1 MVNLSKWQEC
11 ISDSTMRSFFNLT
24 QSLNFTRSTKVPG
37 GFSIVNHTIWGQTL
51 ILDWGTRL
59 RAVVEPLDL
68 CKAVNMGLTVPGLST
83 QSPLPTPSVI
93 VKGSSVPWVQV
104 AGNRHLN
111 IWSHGLHSIHKPPS
125 QAPHGHD
132 LDMLCVWQQFALRSV
147 FFPLA
152 VRENFVIVDSLW
164 LCAFSATTKL
174 CAHSLCWRSNF
185 SSGGISLRNFTVKRS
200 SHCRAMSHLHG
211 LNCQSDWPL
220 NLFWGPRVR
229 NKVKVA
235 NEGGKVLGGWKQVPG
250 FDCGGG
256 APPISCL
263 WGPSHPLTS
272 LPPANDC
279 VEIFLPHRSR
289 VPVSLHT
296 VSSAPGF

>member
-68 CKAVNMGLTVPGLST
+68 CKAVNMGLTVPGLSIPPSHI
-83 QSPLPTPSVI
+83 QCHCQRLLRAVSPSR
-93 VKGSSVPWVQV
+93 Q
-104 AGNRHLN
+104 
-111 IWSHGLHSIHKPPS
+111 PPS
-125 QAPHGHD
+125 QYLVSWSPSTNRHRRPLMA
-132 LDMLCVWQQFALRSV
+132 MTWTCSVCQQFALRSV
-147 FFPLA
+147 FFR
-152 VRENFVIVDSLW
+152 RENFVIVDSLW

-220 NLFWGPRVR
+220 NLFWGVVGE
-229 NKVKVA
+229 KEVT
-235 NEGGKVLGGWKQVPG
+235 EEE
-250 FDCGGG
+250 
-256 APPISCL
+256 
-263 WGPSHPLTS
+263 
-272 LPPANDC
+272 
-279 VEIFLPHRSR
+279 EILFLRH
-289 VPVSLHT
+289 
-296 VSSAPGF
+296 

>member
-83 QSPLPTPSVI
+83 QSPLPTASVI
-93 VKGSSVPWVQV
+93 VKGSSVPWVQA

-111 IWSHGLHSIHKPPS
+111 IWSHGLHPQTAIAGPS
-125 QAPHGHD
+125 WPWLGHA
-132 LDMLCVWQQFALRSV
+132 LCVAAICSQIRFLS
-147 FFPLA
+147 LA

-211 LNCQSDWPL
+211 LNCQPDWPL
-220 NLFWGPRVR
+220 NLFWGWRE
-229 NKVKVA
+229 KK
-235 NEGGKVLGGWKQVPG
+235 KWK
-250 FDCGGG
+250 
-256 APPISCL
+256 
-263 WGPSHPLTS
+263 
-272 LPPANDC
+272 
-279 VEIFLPHRSR
+279 
-289 VPVSLHT
+289 
-296 VSSAPGF
+296 